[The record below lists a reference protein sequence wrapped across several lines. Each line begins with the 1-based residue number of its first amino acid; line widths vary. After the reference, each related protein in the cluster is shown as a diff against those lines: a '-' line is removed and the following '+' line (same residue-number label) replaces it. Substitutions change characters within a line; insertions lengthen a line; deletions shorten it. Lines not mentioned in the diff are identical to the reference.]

1 MLSYFVL
8 SCKRIFKNPCLV
20 RGGCAD
26 DILGRMIRKD
36 NFYAA
41 GAIVL
46 GMHDA
51 LVSLTGL
58 IAGLAVAM
66 ADRRAI
72 ILTAIIASVTASL
85 SMGASN
91 YLAVRTDGGRAF
103 ISALYTGAAY
113 MITCALLIL
122 PFFIFEN
129 RITEIAIMFLI
140 AIAEIFMVNYYIG
153 HMRRQPYIQN
163 FLEML
168 GICTGVSIIAFLIGW
183 CANAYLGISA

>member
-1 MLSYFVL
+1 MV
-8 SCKRIFKNPCLV
+8 
-20 RGGCAD
+20 
-26 DILGRMIRKD
+26 RKD

-58 IAGLAVAM
+58 IAGLAIAM
-66 ADRRAI
+66 ADRYYI
-72 ILTAIIASVTASL
+72 ILTAIIASITASL

-91 YLAVRTDGGRAF
+91 YLSVRANGEKHAF
-103 ISALYTGAAY
+103 INALYTGGAY
-113 MITCALLIL
+113 MATCVLLII

-129 RITEIAIMFLI
+129 RATELVMMF
-140 AIAEIFMVNYYIG
+140 AIAVSEIFLFNYYLG
-153 HMRRQPYIQN
+153 HAQQRPYMRP

-168 GICTGVSIIAFLIGW
+168 GICTGVSIVAFFIGL
-183 CANAYLGISA
+183 CANICLGIDM

>member
-1 MLSYFVL
+1 MVR
-8 SCKRIFKNPCLV
+8 KNNFKS
-20 RGGCAD
+20 
-26 DILGRMIRKD
+26 
-36 NFYAA
+36 A

-66 ADRRAI
+66 ADRYYI

-91 YLAVRTDGGRAF
+91 YLSVRAGGGKHAF
-103 ISALYTGAAY
+103 INALYTGGAY
-113 MITCALLIL
+113 MATCILLII

-129 RITEIAIMFLI
+129 RATELVMMFAIAITEIFL
-140 AIAEIFMVNYYIG
+140 FNYFLG
-153 HMRRQPYIQN
+153 HAHTCAHFWKCWGYVQAYQLLH
-163 FLEML
+163 FLSDYVRIYVW
-168 GICTGVSIIAFLIGW
+168 G
-183 CANAYLGISA
+183 

>member
-1 MLSYFVL
+1 MVR
-8 SCKRIFKNPCLV
+8 KNNFKS
-20 RGGCAD
+20 
-26 DILGRMIRKD
+26 
-36 NFYAA
+36 A

-66 ADRRAI
+66 ADRYSI
-72 ILTAIIASVTASL
+72 ILTAIIASITASL

-91 YLAVRTDGGRAF
+91 YLSVRAGGGKHAF
-103 ISALYTGAAY
+103 INALYTGGAY
-113 MITCALLIL
+113 MATCVLLII

-129 RITEIAIMFLI
+129 RATELVMMFAIAITEIFL
-140 AIAEIFMVNYYIG
+140 FNYFLG
-153 HMRRQPYIQN
+153 HAQQRPYMRP

-168 GICTGVSIIAFLIGW
+168 GICTGVSIVAFFIGL
-183 CANAYLGISA
+183 CANICLGIDM

>member
-1 MLSYFVL
+1 
-8 SCKRIFKNPCLV
+8 
-20 RGGCAD
+20 
-26 DILGRMIRKD
+26 MIRKN
-36 NFYAA
+36 NFKSA

-66 ADRRAI
+66 ADRYYI
-72 ILTAIIASVTASL
+72 ILTAIIASITASL

-91 YLAVRTDGGRAF
+91 YLSVRAGGGKHAF
-103 ISALYTGAAY
+103 INALYTGGAY
-113 MITCALLIL
+113 MATCILLII

-129 RITEIAIMFLI
+129 RATELVMMFAIAITEIFL
-140 AIAEIFMVNYYIG
+140 FNYFLG
-153 HMRRQPYIQN
+153 HAQQRPYMRP

-168 GICTGVSIIAFLIGW
+168 GICTGVSIVAFFIGL
-183 CANAYLGISA
+183 CANICLGINI

>member
-1 MLSYFVL
+1 MVR
-8 SCKRIFKNPCLV
+8 KNNFKS
-20 RGGCAD
+20 
-26 DILGRMIRKD
+26 
-36 NFYAA
+36 A

-66 ADRRAI
+66 ADRYYI

-91 YLAVRTDGGRAF
+91 YLSVRAGGGKHAF
-103 ISALYTGAAY
+103 INALYTGGAY
-113 MITCALLIL
+113 MATCILLII

-129 RITEIAIMFLI
+129 RATELVMMFAIAITEIFL
-140 AIAEIFMVNYYIG
+140 FNYFLG
-153 HMRRQPYIQN
+153 HAQQRPYMRP

-168 GICTGVSIIAFLIGW
+168 GICTGVSIVAFFIGL
-183 CANAYLGISA
+183 CANICLGIDM

>member
-1 MLSYFVL
+1 MVR
-8 SCKRIFKNPCLV
+8 KNNFKS
-20 RGGCAD
+20 
-26 DILGRMIRKD
+26 
-36 NFYAA
+36 A

-66 ADRRAI
+66 ADRYYI
-72 ILTAIIASVTASL
+72 ILTAIIASITASL

-91 YLAVRTDGGRAF
+91 YLSVRAGGGKHAF
-103 ISALYTGAAY
+103 INALYTGGAY
-113 MITCALLIL
+113 MATCILLII

-129 RITEIAIMFLI
+129 RATELVIMFAIAITEIFL
-140 AIAEIFMVNYYIG
+140 FNYFLG
-153 HMRRQPYIQN
+153 HAQQRPYMRP

-168 GICTGVSIIAFLIGW
+168 GICTGVSIVAFFIGL
-183 CANAYLGISA
+183 CANICLGINI

>member
-1 MLSYFVL
+1 MV
-8 SCKRIFKNPCLV
+8 RKN
-20 RGGCAD
+20 
-26 DILGRMIRKD
+26 
-36 NFYAA
+36 NFNAA

-66 ADRRAI
+66 ADRYYI
-72 ILTAIIASVTASL
+72 ILTAIIASITASL

-91 YLAVRTDGGRAF
+91 YLSVRAADGQRAF
-103 ISALYTGAAY
+103 TNALYTGGAY
-113 MITCALLIL
+113 MATCILLII

-129 RITEIAIMFLI
+129 RTTELVIMFAIAITEIFL
-140 AIAEIFMVNYYIG
+140 FNYFLG
-153 HMRRQPYIQN
+153 HAQQRPYMRP

-168 GICTGVSIIAFLIGW
+168 GICTGVSIVAFFIGL
-183 CANAYLGISA
+183 CANICLGIDM

>member
-1 MLSYFVL
+1 MVR
-8 SCKRIFKNPCLV
+8 KNNFKS
-20 RGGCAD
+20 
-26 DILGRMIRKD
+26 
-36 NFYAA
+36 A

-66 ADRRAI
+66 ADRYSI

-91 YLAVRTDGGRAF
+91 YLSVRASGEKHAF
-103 ISALYTGAAY
+103 INALYTGGAY
-113 MITCALLIL
+113 MATCVLLII

-129 RITEIAIMFLI
+129 RATELVMMFAIAITEIFL
-140 AIAEIFMVNYYIG
+140 FNYFLG
-153 HMRRQPYIQN
+153 HAQQRPYMRP

-168 GICTGVSIIAFLIGW
+168 GICTGVSIVAFLIGL
-183 CANAYLGISA
+183 CANVCLGINI

>member
-1 MLSYFVL
+1 MVR
-8 SCKRIFKNPCLV
+8 KNNFKS
-20 RGGCAD
+20 
-26 DILGRMIRKD
+26 
-36 NFYAA
+36 A

-66 ADRRAI
+66 ADRYYI
-72 ILTAIIASVTASL
+72 ILTAIIASITASL

-91 YLAVRTDGGRAF
+91 YLSVRAGGGKHAF
-103 ISALYTGAAY
+103 INALYTGGAY
-113 MITCALLIL
+113 MATCILLII

-129 RITEIAIMFLI
+129 RATELVMMFAIAITEIFL
-140 AIAEIFMVNYYIG
+140 FNYFLG
-153 HMRRQPYIQN
+153 HAQQRPYMRP

-168 GICTGVSIIAFLIGW
+168 GICTGISIVAFFIGL
-183 CANAYLGISA
+183 CANICLGINI

>member
-1 MLSYFVL
+1 MISYLNKLSVHNDKISVML
-8 SCKRIFKNPCLV
+8 RKNKF
-20 RGGCAD
+20 D
-26 DILGRMIRKD
+26 
-36 NFYAA
+36 YA

-66 ADRRAI
+66 ADRYAI
-72 ILTAIIASVTASL
+72 ILTSVIASVTASL

-91 YLAVRTDGGRAF
+91 YLAMRTNGNTRA
-103 ISALYTGAAY
+103 IVYAIYTGGAY
-113 MITCALLIL
+113 MATCAALIL

-129 RITEIAIMFLI
+129 RAMEIAIMFII
-140 AIAEIFMVNYYIG
+140 AVAEIFAFNCWLGHVQHRRYIA
-153 HMRRQPYIQN
+153 N

-168 GICTGVSIIAFLIGW
+168 AVCTTVSVVAFIIGW
-183 CANAYLGISA
+183 CAQKIWGIQI